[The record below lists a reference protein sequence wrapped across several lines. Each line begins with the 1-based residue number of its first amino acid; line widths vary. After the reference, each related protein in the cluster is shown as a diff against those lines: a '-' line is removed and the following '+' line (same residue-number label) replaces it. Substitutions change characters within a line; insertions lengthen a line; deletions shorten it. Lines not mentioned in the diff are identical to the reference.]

1 MDLVWDTDGTG
12 YLVTEDGLMGLASPQ
27 VYNLFYR
34 VINSNQ
40 GNSPFVKGARPDTFN
55 LAEVGIMRA
64 SLRLLTLSAKTQVA
78 IDVVKL
84 NSALGDA
91 LGRQFDVTADIDT
104 DELAAAF
111 AVAVP
116 RITKAI
122 LDSVAD
128 RASA

>member
-34 VINSNQ
+34 VIDSNQ
-40 GNSPFVKGARPDTFN
+40 VNRPFVNVARPDMFN
-55 LAEVGIMRA
+55 RAEVEIIRA
-64 SLRLLTLSAKTQVA
+64 SLRLLTVSAITQVA

-84 NSALGDA
+84 TSALGDA
-91 LGRQFDVTADIDT
+91 LGAKF
-104 DELAAAF
+104 
-111 AVAVP
+111 VP

-122 LDSVAD
+122 LDSAAD